1 MPTET
6 VRADW
11 IQDQLF
17 LLRDHYGFPI
27 VMTQPEGVNGAD
39 LLPLSVIGCAAWDI
53 LSILKKQ
60 RQKVTKLQVTAESF
74 REAEPPWAFTKIQ
87 ITYRFG
93 GNDLDEDKIK
103 RAIELSEQNYCSTL
117 ATLRKAL
124 EITSAYEIL
133 ESS

>member
-1 MPTET
+1 
-6 VRADW
+6 
-11 IQDQLF
+11 
-17 LLRDHYGFPI
+17 
-27 VMTQPEGVNGAD
+27 MTQPEGVNGAD

-74 REAEPPWAFTKIQ
+74 REAKPPWAFTKIQ